1 MSGVAARSYRPPGPP
16 SGAAALA
23 AATEPPEA
31 RGTPADGVRLQVV
44 GDDGIATGTMRDLP
58 EALRAGDLLVANRS
72 AVRKAALDAEVV
84 AGPHAGERRLLHLAQ
99 RYGAGVWLVE
109 LRPDEATPGPCR
121 LPLGTRLTVHGRI
134 LRLWGTY
141 PGLPRLRFAGA
152 DDDLASIAEREGR
165 IVRYGHLPRAFGPE
179 AYRTV
184 FGDRPGSA
192 EMASAGRPF
201 TPDLLRRL
209 RQHGVDVATVTLDAG
224 LSGLDA
230 PDDDAELVVP
240 EEPFEV
246 DAAAAAAVHAALA
259 RGRRVVA
266 IGTGAARALESAWAD
281 QRLRPVRGWTRK
293 VLRPGTASGLLSGIV
308 TGLHGPEATHL
319 RLLAS
324 LVGSDRVAAAYR
336 AAVAARLRSHEFGD
350 VQLLWRPRG
359 PGARGA
365 LR

>member
-230 PDDDAELVVP
+230 PDDDAGQEAAGRPGPQHLAGPAPHRPQALIGPGGLERAGGSRADRDHATAPVQRGVHGRCRCGVHLERLFGNDQLGIFVGRVQGTEARMERHP
-240 EEPFEV
+240 CHV
-246 DAAAAAAVHAALA
+246 DA
-259 RGRRVVA
+259 
-266 IGTGAARALESAWAD
+266 S
-281 QRLRPVRGWTRK
+281 P
-293 VLRPGTASGLLSGIV
+293 P
-308 TGLHGPEATHL
+308 
-319 RLLAS
+319 
-324 LVGSDRVAAAYR
+324 
-336 AAVAARLRSHEFGD
+336 
-350 VQLLWRPRG
+350 
-359 PGARGA
+359 
-365 LR
+365 